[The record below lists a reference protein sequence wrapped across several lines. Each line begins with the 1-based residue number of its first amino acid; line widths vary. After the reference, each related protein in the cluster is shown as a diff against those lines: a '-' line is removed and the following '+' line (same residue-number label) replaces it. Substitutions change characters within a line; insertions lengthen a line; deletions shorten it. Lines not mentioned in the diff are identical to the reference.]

1 MTGRERAGGT
11 AGGTAGGAAGGRTPP
26 EPCHEEVCLTCSDEA
41 VPARVVRL
49 LDAGLAVAEAGR
61 GAGRETVEISVALVD
76 AQVGDVVLVHAR
88 EAIAVLRGVDT

>member
-1 MTGRERAGGT
+1 MSRR
-11 AGGTAGGAAGGRTPP
+11 

-41 VPARVVRL
+41 VPVRVVRL
-49 LDAGLAVAEAGR
+49 LDAGLAVADTGR
-61 GAGRETVEISVALVD
+61 GMEEISVALVD